1 MAALRFMAQRLR
13 NLAAWLI
20 ARDENPINLRQFLQ
34 GITIIEAFE
43 LNMDGS
49 SAVGLSHGVCVLS
62 GNPPM
67 LR

>member
-20 ARDENPINLRQFLQ
+20 ARDENPINLRQLLR
-34 GITIIEAFE
+34 GITIIAAFE

-49 SAVGLSHGVCVLS
+49 SAVGFSHGVCVLS